1 MEINRYNGRIRKG
14 IAGLFLTTYMIVK
27 VPDLFTY
34 ASNFIKDRRE
44 SGYAVEE
51 INKTRSLED
60 MIDDSIS
67 KNNRISGNTLSGYE
81 LNHLIR
87 AMIEV
92 ESGGKYDLVSKQ
104 GAVGVMQIMPETIKI
119 INKSLGKKYSVRDMK
134 NPELNIEYGLHHFLD
149 KYCEFKDKKEE
160 DRVKFAVAGYIGIPK
175 KIRSRDVKT
184 WKDAVS
190 NINYWPKDRYGTN
203 AKMYVNKVIRNYD
216 KYSRE
221 SKTIKIARLDY

>member
-119 INKSLGKKYSVRDMK
+119 I
-134 NPELNIEYGLHHFLD
+134 
-149 KYCEFKDKKEE
+149 
-160 DRVKFAVAGYIGIPK
+160 
-175 KIRSRDVKT
+175 
-184 WKDAVS
+184 
-190 NINYWPKDRYGTN
+190 
-203 AKMYVNKVIRNYD
+203 
-216 KYSRE
+216 
-221 SKTIKIARLDY
+221 